1 MSRGNLSVP
10 WFLNQCEKIFFKKLL
25 KKLISLKNAKA
36 VAVHLVIY
44 KHIEDVLK
52 AKQES
57 QRWKQLNKIECNGI
71 W

>member
-1 MSRGNLSVP
+1 M
-10 WFLNQCEKIFFKKLL
+10 
-25 KKLISLKNAKA
+25 ISLKNAKA